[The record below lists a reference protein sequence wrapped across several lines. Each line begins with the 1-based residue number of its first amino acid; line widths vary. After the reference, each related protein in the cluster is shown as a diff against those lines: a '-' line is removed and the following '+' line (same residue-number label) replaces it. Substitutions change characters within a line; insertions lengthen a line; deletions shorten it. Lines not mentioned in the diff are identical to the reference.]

1 MSGFGSKLT
10 LNHLYSID
18 KKKKKKGGDDY
29 DLGKREEKILN
40 SKSN

>member
-1 MSGFGSKLT
+1 MSGFESKLT

-18 KKKKKKGGDDY
+18 KKKKKGGDDY